1 MYDASPAADRLK
13 APVTQYVTATQ
24 APRILKPKVAYDMAS
39 ILRDVVQRGTAVKA
53 RALGRDDIGGKTGTT
68 NEAKDAWFAGFHPT
82 NTTVV
87 WMGFDQPETLG
98 RREYGGVAA
107 LPVWMD
113 FMRAQ
118 LKGTPRQWVSLNN
131 KSKSQKQ
138 KLRIIEM
145 TDEGAVTTS
154 EEEDEGGN
162 GVAKPVKLK
171 TQQRPLPVLEIDEA
185 AATSA
190 AKINN
195 SKDSTKA
202 TSTSDQPRNARI
214 PKTVTPAPV
223 GQLSSTPE

>member
-1 MYDASPAADRLK
+1 
-13 APVTQYVTATQ
+13 
-24 APRILKPKVAYDMAS
+24 
-39 ILRDVVQRGTAVKA
+39 
-53 RALGRDDIGGKTGTT
+53 
-68 NEAKDAWFAGFHPT
+68 
-82 NTTVV
+82 
-87 WMGFDQPETLG
+87 
-98 RREYGGVAA
+98 
-107 LPVWMD
+107 
-113 FMRAQ
+113 
-118 LKGTPRQWVSLNN
+118 
-131 KSKSQKQ
+131 
-138 KLRIIEM
+138 M